1 MTMRPRR
8 LEIVWCLT
16 IALLG
21 SRLYNELDTP
31 VTQTKFSVLLMI
43 GAMFVFTLM
52 DAVAKVLTQEI
63 GVWPT
68 LWIRYLGQAVL
79 VFLIV
84 LPRFGKIVK
93 TSFPLLQLARSVFL
107 MCATMCFFWGIS
119 NIGLAEATAI
129 MDISPVLITLGAVLF
144 LGERIGI
151 RRVIGIIGAL
161 IGAMIVIR
169 PGSDVFSV
177 YALFPLGAAICYSG
191 YNIIT
196 RFVGAREDPWTSLF
210 YTALFGAMVFSTIVP
225 FHWQPLS
232 TFTITLMVVLSVM
245 ATFAQWLLIK
255 ALSLGEASLLAPI
268 GYIALIFA
276 TLWGFLLFGDLP
288 DQWTVIG
295 ALVIVASGVYVW
307 SRERKAG

>member
-1 MTMRPRR
+1 
-8 LEIVWCLT
+8 
-16 IALLG
+16 
-21 SRLYNELDTP
+21 
-31 VTQTKFSVLLMI
+31 VTQTKLSVLLMI

-79 VFLIV
+79 VFLIG

-151 RRVIGIIGAL
+151 RRVFGIIGAL

-169 PGSDVFSV
+169 PGSDVFSA

-210 YTALFGAMVFSTIVP
+210 YTALFGAIVFSAIVP
-225 FHWQPLS
+225 FYWQPLS
-232 TFTITLMVVLSVM
+232 TFTITLMATLSVM
-245 ATFAQWLLIK
+245 ATLAQWLLIK

-295 ALVIVASGVYVW
+295 ALVIVASGIYVW
-307 SRERKAG
+307 WRERKAG

>member
-1 MTMRPRR
+1 M
-8 LEIVWCLT
+8 
-16 IALLG
+16 
-21 SRLYNELDTP
+21 
-31 VTQTKFSVLLMI
+31 TQTKLSVLLMI
-43 GAMFVFTLM
+43 GAMFMFTLM

-68 LWIRYLGQAVL
+68 LWTRYLGQAVL

-84 LPRFGKIVK
+84 LPRLGKIVK

-210 YTALFGAMVFSTIVP
+210 YTALFGAIVFSTIVP

-232 TFTITLMVVLSVM
+232 TFTITLMSALSVM
-245 ATFAQWLLIK
+245 ATLAQWLLIK

>member
-1 MTMRPRR
+1 M
-8 LEIVWCLT
+8 
-16 IALLG
+16 
-21 SRLYNELDTP
+21 
-31 VTQTKFSVLLMI
+31 TQTKLSVLLMI
-43 GAMFVFTLM
+43 GSMLMFTLM

-68 LWIRYLGQAVL
+68 LWTRYLGQAVL

-84 LPRFGKIVK
+84 LPRLGKIVK

-177 YALFPLGAAICYSG
+177 YALFPLGAAICFSG

-210 YTALFGAMVFSTIVP
+210 YTALFGAIVFSTIVP

-232 TFTITLMVVLSVM
+232 TFTITLMATLSVM
-245 ATFAQWLLIK
+245 ATLAQWLLIK

>member
-1 MTMRPRR
+1 MTH
-8 LEIVWCLT
+8 
-16 IALLG
+16 
-21 SRLYNELDTP
+21 
-31 VTQTKFSVLLMI
+31 TKFSVLLMI

-68 LWIRYLGQAVL
+68 LWVRYLGQAVL

-107 MCATMCFFWGIS
+107 MGATMCFFWGIS

-151 RRVIGIIGAL
+151 RRVFGIFGAL
-161 IGAMIVIR
+161 IGALIVIR

-210 YTALFGAMVFSTIVP
+210 YTALFGALVFSAIVP
-225 FHWQPLS
+225 FYWQPLS
-232 TFTITLMVVLSVM
+232 IVSLTLMIVLSCL
-245 ATFAQWLLIK
+245 ATLAQWLLIK
-255 ALSLGEASLLAPI
+255 ALSLGEASLLAPV

-276 TLWGFLLFGDLP
+276 TLWGYLLFGDLP

-295 ALVIVASGVYVW
+295 AMVIVASGVYVW
-307 SRERKAG
+307 YRERSAE

>member
-1 MTMRPRR
+1 M
-8 LEIVWCLT
+8 I
-16 IALLG
+16 
-21 SRLYNELDTP
+21 
-31 VTQTKFSVLLMI
+31 QTKLSVLLMI

-245 ATFAQWLLIK
+245 ATLAQWLLIK

-295 ALVIVASGVYVW
+295 ALVIVASGIYVW
-307 SRERKAG
+307 SRERKAA

>member
-1 MTMRPRR
+1 MN
-8 LEIVWCLT
+8 W
-16 IALLG
+16 
-21 SRLYNELDTP
+21 TP
-31 VTQTKFSVLLMI
+31 HVTQSKLSVLLMI

-68 LWIRYLGQAVL
+68 LWTRYLGQAVL

-84 LPRFGKIVK
+84 LPRLGKIVK

-129 MDISPVLITLGAVLF
+129 MDISPALITLGAVLF

-210 YTALFGAMVFSTIVP
+210 YTALFGSIVFSTIVP

-232 TFTITLMVVLSVM
+232 TFTITLMATLSVM
-245 ATFAQWLLIK
+245 ATLAQWLLIK

>member
-1 MTMRPRR
+1 M
-8 LEIVWCLT
+8 
-16 IALLG
+16 
-21 SRLYNELDTP
+21 
-31 VTQTKFSVLLMI
+31 TQTKLSVLLMI

-84 LPRFGKIVK
+84 LPHFGKIVK

-210 YTALFGAMVFSTIVP
+210 YTALFGAIVFSIIVP
-225 FHWQPLS
+225 FYWQPLS

-295 ALVIVASGVYVW
+295 ALVIVTSGVYVW

>member
-1 MTMRPRR
+1 M
-8 LEIVWCLT
+8 
-16 IALLG
+16 
-21 SRLYNELDTP
+21 
-31 VTQTKFSVLLMI
+31 TQTKLSVLLMI

-210 YTALFGAMVFSTIVP
+210 YTALFGAIVFSAIVP
-225 FHWQPLS
+225 FYWQPLS
-232 TFTITLMVVLSVM
+232 AFTITLMAALSVM
-245 ATFAQWLLIK
+245 ATLAQWLLIK

-295 ALVIVASGVYVW
+295 ALVIVASGIYVW
-307 SRERKAG
+307 LRERKVGYN

>member
-1 MTMRPRR
+1 MTH
-8 LEIVWCLT
+8 
-16 IALLG
+16 
-21 SRLYNELDTP
+21 
-31 VTQTKFSVLLMI
+31 TKFSVLLMI

-63 GVWPT
+63 GIWPT
-68 LWIRYLGQAVL
+68 LWVRYLGQAVL

-107 MCATMCFFWGIS
+107 MGATMCFFWGIS

-151 RRVIGIIGAL
+151 RRVFGIIGAL
-161 IGAMIVIR
+161 IGALIVIR

-210 YTALFGAMVFSTIVP
+210 YTALFGALVFSAIVP
-225 FHWQPLS
+225 FYWQPLS
-232 TFTITLMVVLSVM
+232 IVSLTLMIVLSCL
-245 ATFAQWLLIK
+245 ATLAQWLLIK
-255 ALSLGEASLLAPI
+255 ALSLGEASLLAPV

-276 TLWGFLLFGDLP
+276 TLWGYLLFGDLP

-295 ALVIVASGVYVW
+295 AMVIVASGVYVW
-307 SRERKAG
+307 YRERSAE

>member
-1 MTMRPRR
+1 
-8 LEIVWCLT
+8 VK
-16 IALLG
+16 
-21 SRLYNELDTP
+21 
-31 VTQTKFSVLLMI
+31 QTKFSVLLMI

>member
-1 MTMRPRR
+1 M
-8 LEIVWCLT
+8 
-16 IALLG
+16 
-21 SRLYNELDTP
+21 
-31 VTQTKFSVLLMI
+31 TQTKLSVLLMI
-43 GAMFVFTLM
+43 GAMFMFTLM

-68 LWIRYLGQAVL
+68 LWTRYLGQAVL

-84 LPRFGKIVK
+84 LPRLGKIVK

-151 RRVIGIIGAL
+151 RRVFGIIGAL

-169 PGSDVFSV
+169 PGSDVFSA

-196 RFVGAREDPWTSLF
+196 RFEGAREDPWTSLF
-210 YTALFGAMVFSTIVP
+210 YTALFGAIVFSAIVP
-225 FHWQPLS
+225 FYWQPLS
-232 TFTITLMVVLSVM
+232 TFTITLMAALSVM
-245 ATFAQWLLIK
+245 ATLAQWLLIK

>member
-1 MTMRPRR
+1 
-8 LEIVWCLT
+8 
-16 IALLG
+16 
-21 SRLYNELDTP
+21 
-31 VTQTKFSVLLMI
+31 MI

-210 YTALFGAMVFSTIVP
+210 YTALFGAIVFSAIVP
-225 FHWQPLS
+225 FYWQPLS
-232 TFTITLMVVLSVM
+232 AFTITLMAALSVM
-245 ATFAQWLLIK
+245 ATLAQWLLIK

-295 ALVIVASGVYVW
+295 ALVIVASGIYVW
-307 SRERKAG
+307 LRERKVGYN

>member
-1 MTMRPRR
+1 
-8 LEIVWCLT
+8 
-16 IALLG
+16 
-21 SRLYNELDTP
+21 
-31 VTQTKFSVLLMI
+31 VTQTKLSVLLMI

-129 MDISPVLITLGAVLF
+129 MDISPVLITLGAVVF

-177 YALFPLGAAICYSG
+177 YALFPLGAAICFSG

-210 YTALFGAMVFSTIVP
+210 YTALFGAIVFSTIVP

-232 TFTITLMVVLSVM
+232 VLTITLMAALSVM
-245 ATFAQWLLIK
+245 ATLAQWLLIK
-255 ALSLGEASLLAPI
+255 ALSFGEASLLAPI
-268 GYIALIFA
+268 GYISLIFA

>member
-1 MTMRPRR
+1 MK
-8 LEIVWCLT
+8 
-16 IALLG
+16 
-21 SRLYNELDTP
+21 
-31 VTQTKFSVLLMI
+31 QTKFSVLLMI

>member
-1 MTMRPRR
+1 M
-8 LEIVWCLT
+8 
-16 IALLG
+16 
-21 SRLYNELDTP
+21 
-31 VTQTKFSVLLMI
+31 TQTKLSVLLMI
-43 GAMFVFTLM
+43 GAMFMFTLM

-68 LWIRYLGQAVL
+68 LWTRYLGQAVL

-84 LPRFGKIVK
+84 LPRLGKIVK
-93 TSFPLLQLARSVFL
+93 TSFPLLQMARSVFL

-210 YTALFGAMVFSTIVP
+210 YTALFGAIVFSTIVP
-225 FHWQPLS
+225 FHWQPLN
-232 TFTITLMVVLSVM
+232 TFTITLMAALSVM
-245 ATFAQWLLIK
+245 ATLAQWLLIK

>member
-1 MTMRPRR
+1 
-8 LEIVWCLT
+8 
-16 IALLG
+16 
-21 SRLYNELDTP
+21 
-31 VTQTKFSVLLMI
+31 VTQTKLSVLLMI

-68 LWIRYLGQAVL
+68 LWTRYFGQAVL

-161 IGAMIVIR
+161 IGALIVIR

-210 YTALFGAMVFSTIVP
+210 YTALFGAIVFSTIVP
-225 FHWQPLS
+225 FHWQSLS
-232 TFTITLMVVLSVM
+232 VFTIILMAALSVM
-245 ATFAQWLLIK
+245 ATSAQWLLIK

-268 GYIALIFA
+268 GYVALIFA

>member
-1 MTMRPRR
+1 M
-8 LEIVWCLT
+8 
-16 IALLG
+16 
-21 SRLYNELDTP
+21 
-31 VTQTKFSVLLMI
+31 TQTKLSVLLMI

-210 YTALFGAMVFSTIVP
+210 YTALFGAIVFSTIAP

-232 TFTITLMVVLSVM
+232 VFTITQMATLSVM
-245 ATFAQWLLIK
+245 ATLAQWLLIK

-288 DQWTVIG
+288 DQWTVMG

>member
-1 MTMRPRR
+1 M
-8 LEIVWCLT
+8 
-16 IALLG
+16 
-21 SRLYNELDTP
+21 
-31 VTQTKFSVLLMI
+31 TQTKLSVLLMI
-43 GAMFVFTLM
+43 GAMFMFTLM

-68 LWIRYLGQAVL
+68 LWTRYLGQAVL

-84 LPRFGKIVK
+84 LPRLGKIVK

-177 YALFPLGAAICYSG
+177 YALFPLGAAICFSG

-210 YTALFGAMVFSTIVP
+210 YTALFGAIVFSTIVP

-232 TFTITLMVVLSVM
+232 TFTITLMSALSVM
-245 ATFAQWLLIK
+245 ATLAQWLLIK

>member
-1 MTMRPRR
+1 MTQAK
-8 LEIVWCLT
+8 L
-16 IALLG
+16 
-21 SRLYNELDTP
+21 
-31 VTQTKFSVLLMI
+31 SVLLMI
-43 GAMFVFTLM
+43 VSMFVFTLM

-68 LWIRYLGQAVL
+68 LWIRYLGQAAL

-169 PGSDVFSV
+169 PGSDVFSI

-210 YTALFGAMVFSTIVP
+210 YTAIFGAMVFSAIVP
-225 FHWQPLS
+225 FYWQPLS
-232 TFTITLMVVLSVM
+232 TFSITLMVLLSVM
-245 ATFAQWLLIK
+245 ATLAQWLLIK

-307 SRERKAG
+307 SRERKTG

>member
-1 MTMRPRR
+1 MTQAK
-8 LEIVWCLT
+8 L
-16 IALLG
+16 
-21 SRLYNELDTP
+21 
-31 VTQTKFSVLLMI
+31 SVLLMI

-84 LPRFGKIVK
+84 LPRFAKIVK

-169 PGSDVFSV
+169 PGSDVFSI

-191 YNIIT
+191 YNIMT

-210 YTALFGAMVFSTIVP
+210 YTALFGAMVFSAIVP
-225 FHWQPLS
+225 FYWQPLS

-245 ATFAQWLLIK
+245 ATLAQWLLIK

-307 SRERKAG
+307 SRERKTG

>member
-1 MTMRPRR
+1 MTH
-8 LEIVWCLT
+8 
-16 IALLG
+16 
-21 SRLYNELDTP
+21 
-31 VTQTKFSVLLMI
+31 TKFSVLLMI

-63 GVWPT
+63 GVWHT
-68 LWIRYLGQAVL
+68 LWVRYLGQAVL

-84 LPRFGKIVK
+84 FPRLGKIVK

-107 MCATMCFFWGIS
+107 MGATMCFFWGIS

-144 LGERIGI
+144 LGERIGV
-151 RRVIGIIGAL
+151 RRVFGIIGAL
-161 IGAMIVIR
+161 IGALIVIR

-210 YTALFGAMVFSTIVP
+210 YTALFGALVFSAIVP
-225 FHWQPLS
+225 FYWQPLS
-232 TFTITLMVVLSVM
+232 IVSLTLMIVLSCL
-245 ATFAQWLLIK
+245 ATLAQWLLIK
-255 ALSLGEASLLAPI
+255 ALSLGEASLLAPV

-276 TLWGFLLFGDLP
+276 TLWGYLLFGDLP

-295 ALVIVASGVYVW
+295 AMVIVASGVYVW
-307 SRERKAG
+307 YRERSAE

>member
-1 MTMRPRR
+1 
-8 LEIVWCLT
+8 
-16 IALLG
+16 
-21 SRLYNELDTP
+21 
-31 VTQTKFSVLLMI
+31 
-43 GAMFVFTLM
+43 MFVFTLM

-79 VFLIV
+79 VFLIG

-151 RRVIGIIGAL
+151 RRVFGIIGAL

-169 PGSDVFSV
+169 PGSDVFSA

-210 YTALFGAMVFSTIVP
+210 YTALFGAIVFSAIVP
-225 FHWQPLS
+225 FYWQPLS
-232 TFTITLMVVLSVM
+232 TFTITLMATLSVM
-245 ATFAQWLLIK
+245 ATLAQWLLIK

-295 ALVIVASGVYVW
+295 ALVIVASGIYVW
-307 SRERKAG
+307 WRERKAG

>member
-1 MTMRPRR
+1 M
-8 LEIVWCLT
+8 
-16 IALLG
+16 
-21 SRLYNELDTP
+21 
-31 VTQTKFSVLLMI
+31 TQTKLSVLLMI

-232 TFTITLMVVLSVM
+232 TFTITLMAVLSVM
-245 ATFAQWLLIK
+245 ATLAQWLLIK

-295 ALVIVASGVYVW
+295 ALVIVASGIYVW
-307 SRERKAG
+307 SRERKAA

>member
-1 MTMRPRR
+1 M
-8 LEIVWCLT
+8 
-16 IALLG
+16 
-21 SRLYNELDTP
+21 
-31 VTQTKFSVLLMI
+31 TQTKLSVLLMI

-84 LPRFGKIVK
+84 LPRFGKIIK

-210 YTALFGAMVFSTIVP
+210 YTALFGAIVFSAIVP
-225 FHWQPLS
+225 FYWQPLS
-232 TFTITLMVVLSVM
+232 AFTITLMAALSVM
-245 ATFAQWLLIK
+245 ATLAQWLLIK

-295 ALVIVASGVYVW
+295 ALVIVASGIYVW
-307 SRERKAG
+307 LRERKVGYN

>member
-1 MTMRPRR
+1 M
-8 LEIVWCLT
+8 
-16 IALLG
+16 
-21 SRLYNELDTP
+21 
-31 VTQTKFSVLLMI
+31 TQTKLSVLLMI

-151 RRVIGIIGAL
+151 RRVFGIIGAL

-210 YTALFGAMVFSTIVP
+210 YTALFGAIVFSAIVP
-225 FHWQPLS
+225 FYWQPLS
-232 TFTITLMVVLSVM
+232 TFTITLMATLSVM
-245 ATFAQWLLIK
+245 ATLAQWLLIK

-295 ALVIVASGVYVW
+295 ALVIVASGIYVW
-307 SRERKAG
+307 WRERKAG

>member
-1 MTMRPRR
+1 M
-8 LEIVWCLT
+8 
-16 IALLG
+16 
-21 SRLYNELDTP
+21 
-31 VTQTKFSVLLMI
+31 TQTKLSVLLMI
-43 GAMFVFTLM
+43 GAMFMFTLM

-68 LWIRYLGQAVL
+68 LWTRYLGQAVL

-84 LPRFGKIVK
+84 LPRLGKIVK

-177 YALFPLGAAICYSG
+177 YALFPLGAAICFSG

-210 YTALFGAMVFSTIVP
+210 YTALFGAIVFSTIVP

-232 TFTITLMVVLSVM
+232 TFTITMMAVLSVM
-245 ATFAQWLLIK
+245 ATLAQWLLIK